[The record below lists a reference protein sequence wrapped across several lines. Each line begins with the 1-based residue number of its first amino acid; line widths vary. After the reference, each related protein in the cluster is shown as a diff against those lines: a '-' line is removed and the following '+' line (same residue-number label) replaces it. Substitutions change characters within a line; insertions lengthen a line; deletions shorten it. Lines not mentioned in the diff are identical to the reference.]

1 MAQNFY
7 EGMFLIDGSK
17 FSNDPDA
24 AMQHVRDL
32 LSKTGA
38 KLSEDRVWLDGKLA
52 YMIEGRRRGVHFLVY
67 FKGDGNANGE
77 IARQVKLSDLVLR
90 HIVIRHPEVMF
101 DRLVAAISTD
111 DSTEPTTKATTETT
125 KATTETTKAATDATK
140 ATTDAKAESETET
153 PATDDS
159 GTVPV

>member
-38 KLSEDRVWLDGKLA
+38 QLSEDRAWLDGKLA

-77 IARQVKLSDLVLR
+77 IARQVKLSDLILR
-90 HIVIRHPEVMF
+90 HIVIRHPEIMF
-101 DRLVAAISTD
+101 DRLVSAISTD
-111 DSTEPTTKATTETT
+111 DATEATTEK
-125 KATTETTKAATDATK
+125 KAEKK
-140 ATTDAKAESETET
+140 VEKTTDAKAESATET